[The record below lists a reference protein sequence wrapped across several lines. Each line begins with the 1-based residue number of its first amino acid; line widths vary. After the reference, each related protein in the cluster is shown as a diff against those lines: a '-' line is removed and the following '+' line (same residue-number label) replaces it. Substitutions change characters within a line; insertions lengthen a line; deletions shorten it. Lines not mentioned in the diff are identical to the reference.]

1 MTPYTSAPADELYR
15 SAGEWH
21 SANSALVQ
29 NKLRSTQKAM
39 CPMPFLPSSALSTPN
54 RKSLVRALSL
64 ATVTLLAAGCG
75 TSVSTTNPVTGAVTG
90 PSFVI
95 GTDAP
100 MASVT
105 SFSVQVMAIN
115 AIESN
120 GTTVSLISG
129 SPTVDFA
136 RFNGLQTLLDMND
149 VPAGT
154 YTGVSITLGPA
165 TIGYLNTTGSA
176 PAITTEAATLTTSTV
191 TYTTPTPIVISQ
203 ATPAGLH
210 LDFDLRKSILVDSN
224 GQITGQVTPTFN
236 VSAVG
241 PSDSGAYID
250 EFDAAVVSVNTT
262 AQSFVVQGPHGRQF
276 TINVTGNT
284 NWDNSESISSL
295 TTSSIVQI
303 SGELDRVDATIDAD
317 EVAILSQ
324 NGFYADGQVTYVTP
338 SSGAASSFDLYV
350 RGLLPTTTGLSLGQI
365 AQINL
370 GGQENF
376 FIYRAHNTLTQFL
389 FNSSQ
394 MLPGQA
400 VAIGGPASGAANAQ
414 AVTVKRVVLRGWG
427 YNGTVVAGSINPG
440 ADTFQIQVNGFAGLL
455 IPQNVTVYVSN
466 STSFRDG
473 LTAFSSVAAST
484 NVRVVG
490 LLVKDPVS
498 GQTVLL
504 ARYVDLLN

>member
-1 MTPYTSAPADELYR
+1 MPY
-15 SAGEWH
+15 
-21 SANSALVQ
+21 
-29 NKLRSTQKAM
+29 
-39 CPMPFLPSSALSTPN
+39 LPSSILPSSRLFKHN
-54 RKSLVRALSL
+54 RKAISFALALTAVS
-64 ATVTLLAAGCG
+64 LLAAGCG
-75 TSVSTTNPVTGAVTG
+75 TSISSTTPVTGAVTG
-90 PSFVI
+90 ASFVV

-105 SFSVQVMAIN
+105 SFSVQVQAIN
-115 AIESN
+115 AIEVN
-120 GTTVSLISG
+120 GTTVPLLSG

-165 TIGYLNTTGSA
+165 TIGYLNTTSGSA
-176 PAITTEAATLTTSTV
+176 PTITTEAATLTTSTV
-191 TYTTPTPIVISQ
+191 TYTTPTPIVIAQ

-210 LDFDLRKSILVDSN
+210 LDFDLRKSIQVDSN
-224 GQITGQVTPTFN
+224 GQITGVVTPTFN

-241 PSDSGAYID
+241 PGDSGAYLD
-250 EFDAAVVSVNTT
+250 EFDAAVVSVNNT

-276 TINVTGNT
+276 TINVNGNT
-284 NWDNSESISSL
+284 MWDNSESLSSL

-303 SGELDRVDATIDAD
+303 SGELDKLDATIDAD

-324 NGFYADGQVTYVTP
+324 SGFYADGQVTYVTP
-338 SSGAASSFDLYV
+338 SSGAATSFDLYV
-350 RGLLPTTTGLSLGQI
+350 RGLLPTTTGLTLGQI
-365 AQINL
+365 AQVNL
-370 GGQENF
+370 SGQENF

-400 VAIGGPASGAANAQ
+400 VVIGGAASGATNPL
-414 AVTVKRVVLRGWG
+414 AVTTKRVVLRHWG
-427 YNGTVVAGSINPG
+427 YNGTVVAGSIN
-440 ADTFQIQVNGFAGLL
+440 AATNTFQMQVNGFAGLL
-455 IPQNVTVYVSN
+455 IPQTVTVYVSS

-473 LTAFSSVAAST
+473 LSAFSSVAAST

-504 ARYVDLLN
+504 ARYVDLLS

>member
-1 MTPYTSAPADELYR
+1 
-15 SAGEWH
+15 
-21 SANSALVQ
+21 
-29 NKLRSTQKAM
+29 
-39 CPMPFLPSSALSTPN
+39 
-54 RKSLVRALSL
+54 
-64 ATVTLLAAGCG
+64 
-75 TSVSTTNPVTGAVTG
+75 
-90 PSFVI
+90 
-95 GTDAP
+95 

-105 SFSVQVMAIN
+105 SFSVQVQAIN

-120 GTTVSLISG
+120 GTTVSLLSG

-149 VPAGT
+149 VPAGS

-165 TIGYLNTTGSA
+165 TIGYLNTSGSV
-176 PAITTEAATLTTSTV
+176 PTVTTEAATLTTSTV
-191 TYTTPTPIVISQ
+191 TYTTPTPIVITQ

-210 LDFDLRKSILVDSN
+210 LDFDLRKSIQLDSN
-224 GQITGQVTPTFN
+224 GQITGMVTPTFN

-241 PSDSGAYID
+241 PSDPGAYID

-276 TINVTGNT
+276 TINVSGNT
-284 NWDNSESISSL
+284 MWDNSESISSL

-338 SSGAASSFDLYV
+338 SSGAATSFDLYV
-350 RGLLPTTTGLSLGQI
+350 RGLLPTTTGLSLGQV
-365 AQINL
+365 AQIDL
-370 GGQENF
+370 TGQENF
-376 FIYRAHNTLTQFL
+376 FIYRMHNTLTQFL

-400 VAIGGPASGAANAQ
+400 VAIGGPASGATNSQ
-414 AVTVKRVVLRGWG
+414 AVSVKRVVLRQWG
-427 YNGTVVAGSINPG
+427 YNGTVVAGSIN
-440 ADTFQIQVNGFAGLL
+440 AASNTFQMQVNGFAGLL
-455 IPQNVTVYVSN
+455 IPQTVTVYVSGN
-466 STSFRDG
+466 TTFRDG
-473 LTAFSSVAAST
+473 LTALSSVAAST